1 MLCTLLDIENYF
13 CAYCIVKLLG
23 PNTFFG
29 SENDHNHKIMNSKLL
44 FLSIVSYVSSLK
56 NFLEFCKFIYTV
68 ILLSN
73 LKIDFK

>member
-1 MLCTLLDIENYF
+1 MLCTLSDIENYF

-44 FLSIVSYVSSLK
+44 FLPIVFTLVSS
-56 NFLEFCKFIYTV
+56 
-68 ILLSN
+68 
-73 LKIDFK
+73 KIS